1 MFWQLMLF
9 LIKAIQP
16 LLLPICF
23 GCAWL
28 LMALFFWNIWYGVR
42 ATWARARQMHQ
53 VPCSN
58 CVFFTNNHR
67 LKCTVH
73 PNIANSESAIDC
85 RDYQEMSKIDS

>member
-1 MFWQLMLF
+1 MFWQIMLF
-9 LIKAIQP
+9 LTKAIQP

-23 GCAWL
+23 GFAWL
-28 LMALFFWNIWYGVR
+28 LMALFVWNIWDGVR
-42 ATWARARQMHQ
+42 ATWARAKQMHQ

-73 PNIANSESAIDC
+73 PDIANSESAIDC
-85 RDYQEMSKIDS
+85 RDYQARSMDS